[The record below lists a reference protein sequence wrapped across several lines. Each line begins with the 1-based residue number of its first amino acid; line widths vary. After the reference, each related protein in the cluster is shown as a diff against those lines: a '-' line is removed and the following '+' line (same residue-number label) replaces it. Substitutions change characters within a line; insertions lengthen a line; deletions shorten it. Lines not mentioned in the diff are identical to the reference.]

1 MVNPPV
7 IFPWKAESRA
17 ARVSAVALDPRFR
30 GGDERSTSSRAIR
43 VAGAKAFAAAGI
55 TLNEADHLM
64 IYDAPGSLS
73 GQASR
78 ICRSTASKIRLRAPR
93 EVGGSIAGHNTAP
106 VGKLPFNAN
115 GGVALRHV
123 RHVRAAEERP
133 PDARHRPR
141 PNPRCP
147 DLGLPRRRRH
157 VRRKRHHHHVE

>member
-17 ARVSAVALDPRFR
+17 ARVSAVALDPRFC

-73 GQASR
+73 GASFAHLPIHGLEDQASCPAGGR
-78 ICRSTASKIRLRAPR
+78 RLYRRA
-93 EVGGSIAGHNTAP
+93 
-106 VGKLPFNAN
+106 
-115 GGVALRHV
+115 
-123 RHVRAAEERP
+123 
-133 PDARHRPR
+133 
-141 PNPRCP
+141 
-147 DLGLPRRRRH
+147 
-157 VRRKRHHHHVE
+157 